1 MSTGYPSDTGNLG
14 NDVLLPHFDTNIPQS
29 PQMGGPVSDGAGGI
43 VYRSDFGPNPQTG
56 NTRIRQGDGIQ
67 DYSNYGWSQNLQDF
81 FNQQQPADNGS
92 WSYDIANKT
101 FGKGGGMPGAG
112 NQQSW
117 YSDIPQDVMN
127 QYVDSQKAQND
138 AYQNYYTN
146 NPTPLQNENGSTNFG
161 GLKFP
166 ELTDLSK
173 YFHQTGGV
181 QPQVDKGT
189 SGLPSTPQASPYSRV
204 NASDYEG
211 LNFSQDPMARLNMPM
226 FRYGEG
232 ASPEDRLRNEASYG
246 TRDQYS
252 YALNRMRTDAQGKS
266 GFAQQEYDQYGNFAP
281 NAAPTPTQTQT
292 SINPTT
298 SGLSTVINPNQ
309 QNTVPTQ
316 TTGGLSTVINPNQQ
330 NPVATQTT
338 GGLSTGINPNQ
349 QNPVATPP
357 TTPTPGPFIPNTG
370 ALAGVVGATTAN
382 TGANM
387 ALPSIFNP
395 QVNPNVTQTQ
405 TAQTTA
411 PDWYSN
417 FLSGLSTS
425 GQAAVNQ
432 GGIAP
437 ASTLQNLAYSTAPTA
452 IGAGAPALAQAT
464 TAAGNVAATPTTSLI
479 GNYMN
484 PYTQSVVKSIGD
496 LGTQQFREFTDPAM
510 TSYGVATG
518 QFGGSRAQ
526 DIRAKAARDAAMNI
540 TAQQTQAMNTG
551 FNNAL
556 TAAQNQQN
564 LGLNTAN
571 VLGNLSSQAQSQG
584 IGGLNALSTLGGQQQ
599 TLSQAE
605 RNYPMT
611 SLQNYANL
619 MSGLNVPTGTTQTVT
634 GPAGNGQM
642 QTSSPLSQIFG
653 LGTSGM
659 ALWNTKMPGGSTLG
673 ESILKSTPVDSIL
686 NYFKGKGGG
695 DSGGSSGGSIDPTT
709 FYPYD
714 VGGSSRGGES
724 FDSTTGY
731 PYGNDTY
738 PI

>member
-1 MSTGYPSDTGNLG
+1 VTPSIYARNFRDGNG
-14 NDVLLPHFDTNIPQS
+14 DPGV
-29 PQMGGPVSDGAGGI
+29 GGTEPVSNKPLM
-43 VYRSDFGPNPQTG
+43 PN
-56 NTRIRQGDGIQ
+56 
-67 DYSNYGWSQNLQDF
+67 
-81 FNQQQPADNGS
+81 
-92 WSYDIANKT
+92 
-101 FGKGGGMPGAG
+101 GMPF
-112 NQQSW
+112 N
-117 YSDIPQDVMN
+117 
-127 QYVDSQKAQND
+127 
-138 AYQNYYTN
+138 
-146 NPTPLQNENGSTNFG
+146 
-161 GLKFP
+161 
-166 ELTDLSK
+166 
-173 YFHQTGGV
+173 
-181 QPQVDKGT
+181 
-189 SGLPSTPQASPYSRV
+189 
-204 NASDYEG
+204 
-211 LNFSQDPMARLNMPM
+211 LNSLAR
-226 FRYGEG
+226 G
-232 ASPEDRLRNEASYG
+232 DREVS
-246 TRDQYS
+246 
-252 YALNRMRTDAQGKS
+252 
-266 GFAQQEYDQYGNFAP
+266 
-281 NAAPTPTQTQT
+281 
-292 SINPTT
+292 
-298 SGLSTVINPNQ
+298 
-309 QNTVPTQ
+309 
-316 TTGGLSTVINPNQQ
+316 GGLSTVINPNQQ
-330 NPVATQTT
+330 NPVAT
-338 GGLSTGINPNQ
+338 
-349 QNPVATPP
+349 PP
-357 TTPTPGPFIPNTG
+357 TTPTPTPGPFIPNTG

-479 GNYMN
+479 GDYMN

-571 VLGNLSSQAQSQG
+571 VFGNLSSLAQSQG

-605 RNYPMT
+605 KNYPMT

-619 MSGLNVPTGTTQTVT
+619 MSGLNIPTGTTQTVT
-634 GPAGNGQM
+634 GPAGGGQM
-642 QTSSPLSQIFG
+642 QQSVLNQI
-653 LGTSGM
+653 LGTGTGGM
-659 ALWNTKMPGGSTLG
+659 AFLNQKMPNGQ
-673 ESILKSTPVDSIL
+673 SILEYL
-686 NYFKGKGGG
+686 KGQKGGG
-695 DSGGSSGGSIDPTT
+695 DSGGSSGGSIDPATGQ
-709 FYPYD
+709 PYD
-714 VGGSSRGGES
+714 VGGSGGSESKVSIDPATGQPYDVGGSGGEG
-724 FDSTTGY
+724 DTVY
-731 PYGNDTY
+731 YDNDGN